1 MKIQLSDK
9 FTYKK
14 LLLFT
19 LPSIAMMI
27 FTSIYGVIDGFF
39 VSNYVGKVE
48 FSAINFIW
56 PFIMILGAIGSM
68 LGSGGNALIARY
80 LGEGKPQKANSIFSL
95 FIYLTIG
102 VGLVI
107 TVTAF
112 VLIEKI
118 ASMLGASGEMLSSC
132 VLYGRIVLL
141 ALPFQMLQFEFQSFF
156 VTAEKPTIGFIVTL
170 VAGCTNMLLDW
181 LFVAVFHFGLPGA
194 AIATAMSQLVG
205 GAVPLFYFGRKNT
218 SLLKIGKTEFNG
230 KALLKAC
237 TNGSSEFLTNIS
249 MSLVSMV
256 YNARLLVFEP
266 ENGIAAYGVLMY
278 VSFIF
283 VACYIGFS
291 IGTAPLIGYNFGSG
305 NKVELKNLRKKCLT
319 VILCFSLVSFLLGEI
334 LARPLS
340 LIFVSYD
347 QKLLD
352 LTVKAFK
359 IFSFSFLFSGFPIFG
374 SSFFTALNDG
384 LISAT
389 ISFLRTL
396 VFQIACIFILP
407 IFFQTDGIWL
417 SLVVAEFL
425 ASGVFILL
433 YFINKKKYDY

>member
-1 MKIQLSDK
+1 
-9 FTYKK
+9 
-14 LLLFT
+14 
-19 LPSIAMMI
+19 MMI

-107 TVTAF
+107 TITAF
-112 VLIEKI
+112 IFIGKI

-181 LFVAVFHFGLPGA
+181 LFVAVFNFGLVGA
-194 AIATAMSQLVG
+194 ASATAISQLVG

-218 SLLKIGKTEFNG
+218 SLLKIGKTKFNG

-237 TNGSSEFLTNIS
+237 TNGSSEFLTNVS
-249 MSLVSMV
+249 MSLVSMI

-266 ENGIAAYGVLMY
+266 ENGIAVYGVLMY

-305 NKVELKNLRKKCLT
+305 NKDELKNLRKKCLT

-359 IFSFSFLFSGFPIFG
+359 IFSFSFLFSGLPIFG

-384 LISAT
+384 LVSAI

-433 YFINKKKYDY
+433 YLINKKKYGY